1 MHTDYSVPPM
11 FVGQRDRDSHFALKL
26 RVGRFK
32 FIDFNDPLSW
42 HELHKIPVVRI
53 SVGGRFPH
61 ASSGVVSERNSKGT
75 AFTSIKRVH
84 TATLPAR

>member
-1 MHTDYSVPPM
+1 
-11 FVGQRDRDSHFALKL
+11 
-26 RVGRFK
+26 
-32 FIDFNDPLSW
+32 
-42 HELHKIPVVRI
+42 
-53 SVGGRFPH
+53 VGGRFPH